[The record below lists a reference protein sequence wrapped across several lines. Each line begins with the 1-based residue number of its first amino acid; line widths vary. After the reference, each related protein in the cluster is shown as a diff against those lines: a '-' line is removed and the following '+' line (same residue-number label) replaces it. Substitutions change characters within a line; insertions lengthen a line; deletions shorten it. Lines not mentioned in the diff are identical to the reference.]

1 MKLGLSILSTI
12 AFLCAGFL
20 PISLSHAIL
29 IREVRATQSEVKGFG
44 YVFIEKQKWCIVSA
58 EAELMEATTGRPM
71 GETYF
76 GSRDGDTCQVL
87 WKAAQ
92 ANYRVDISAIPEK
105 SVTDPLF
112 IGSVKKIYVVGYVWV
127 RLR

>member
-1 MKLGLSILSTI
+1 MKMVVAYIRHEGFEPIRHELLELG
-12 AFLCAGFL
+12 F
-20 PISLSHAIL
+20 PSLS
-29 IREVRATQSEVKGFG
+29 VSEVKGFG